1 MIASKPSRQGH
12 SGAIVACY
20 MTDETLKIVE
30 PWTLCIHSWL
40 SIPERSADTALY
52 TGAARSLHGKLG
64 IQTGSSSF
72 HLVSMRGML

>member
-64 IQTGSSSF
+64 IQTGAADF
-72 HLVSMRGML
+72 I